1 MDEKILKLSNL
12 FKEKKYDD
20 LIIFIQNS
28 FPKKSAQ
35 ILNLLGVARLFN
47 NRDKN
52 SLILA
57 LSDFKQ
63 AYIKEKK
70 TNFGLEALINFIN
83 TAADLY
89 ALQSPLQDTEY
100 DSSIFL
106 NQTND
111 LFEEAKINFGYNE
124 KLVSSIIRVY
134 KHQANLNKTLFYLEK
149 QFEKSELNQSG
160 FASWIFFNN
169 YKKNWTQSD
178 FLKYSKLF
186 SDKIENFNSNNLVE
200 LNRKKNSKIRIG
212 FLSSEI
218 LGKHSIT
225 YFLETIFKDYN
236 KDKFEI
242 YLYLDNAIEDENT
255 NEFKILVKKFI
266 NVSSLEDIEAFN
278 LIRSDNI
285 DIMFDITGVTLSN
298 RVSLFK
304 NRMAPKQISW
314 LGYCNT
320 SGLEN
325 MDYLIADKNLIY
337 DEEKNYYSEKIIYMP
352 NIWNCHSGLNSIRS
366 FSDPPCLKEKN
377 ITFGSFNNFNKIN
390 DQVISVWSQ
399 ILLKVKNSKLIL
411 KSSLKMDKSF
421 LKKEFEKYG
430 VIDSIKFLEKR
441 KLESHYNLYKNI
453 DIALDTFP
461 YNGVTTTFEALA
473 MGVPVITMKGYNFN
487 SRCGESI
494 IKNLGVEELIA
505 NNEDDY
511 ILKAQKIAND
521 KDKLLELRKNI
532 FNISHETPLFDTK
545 QFSQDFFDILEKI

>member
-89 ALQSPLQDTEY
+89 ALQSPLQDTKY

-494 IKNLGVEELIA
+494 IKNLGVEDLIA

-532 FNISHETPLFDTK
+532 FKISHETPLFDTK

>member
-63 AYIKEKK
+63 AYLKEKK

-124 KLVSSIIRVY
+124 KLFSSIIRVY

-149 QFEKSELNQSG
+149 QFEKGELNQSG

-178 FLKYSKLF
+178 FLKYSKVF
-186 SDKIENFNSNNLVE
+186 SDKIENFNPSNLVE
-200 LNRKKNSKIRIG
+200 LNKKKNSKIRIG

-494 IKNLGVEELIA
+494 IKNLDIEDLIA

-511 ILKAQKIAND
+511 ILKAQKIANN
-521 KDKLLELRKNI
+521 KDKILELRKNI

-545 QFSQDFFDILEKI
+545 QFSQDFFGILEKI

>member
-12 FKEKKYDD
+12 FKEKKYDE

-63 AYIKEKK
+63 AYLKEKK

-89 ALQSPLQDTEY
+89 ALQSPLQDTKY

-111 LFEEAKINFGYNE
+111 LFEEARINFGYNE

-149 QFEKSELNQSG
+149 QFEKGELNQSG

-178 FLKYSKLF
+178 FLKYSKVF
-186 SDKIENFNSNNLVE
+186 SDKIENFNPSNLVE
-200 LNRKKNSKIRIG
+200 LNKKKNSKIRIG

-494 IKNLGVEELIA
+494 IKNLGVEDLIA
-505 NNEDDY
+505 INEDDY
-511 ILKAQKIAND
+511 ILKAQKIANN
-521 KDKLLELRKNI
+521 KDKILELRKNI

-545 QFSQDFFDILEKI
+545 QFSQDFFGILEKI

>member
-12 FKEKKYDD
+12 FKEKKYDE

-63 AYIKEKK
+63 AYLKEKK

-89 ALQSPLQDTEY
+89 ALQSPLQDTKY

-149 QFEKSELNQSG
+149 QFEKGELNQSG

-186 SDKIENFNSNNLVE
+186 SDKIENFNSSNLVE

-494 IKNLGVEELIA
+494 IKNLGVEDLIA

-511 ILKAQKIAND
+511 ILKAKKIANN

-545 QFSQDFFDILEKI
+545 QFSQDFFGILEKI

>member
-1 MDEKILKLSNL
+1 MDEKFLKLSNL
-12 FKEKKYDD
+12 FKEQKYDE
-20 LIIFIQNS
+20 LIFFIQTS
-28 FPKKSAQ
+28 FPNKSAQ
-35 ILNLLGVARLFN
+35 ILNILGVARLFN
-47 NRDKN
+47 NRDKS

-89 ALQSPLQDTEY
+89 ALQSPLEDTIN

-111 LFEEAKINFGYNE
+111 LFEEAEINFGYNE
-124 KLVSSIIRVY
+124 QLVSSIIRVY
-134 KHQANLNKTLFYLEK
+134 QHQGNLNKTLFYLKK
-149 QFEKSELNQSG
+149 QFEKDDLNLSR
-160 FASWIFFNN
+160 FALWIFFNN
-169 YKKNWTQSD
+169 YKKNWAQTD

-186 SDKIENFNSNNLVE
+186 ADKIENFNPSDLVE
-200 LNRKKNSKIRIG
+200 LNKKKNSKIRIG

-218 LGKHSIT
+218 LKKHSIT
-225 YFLETIFKDYN
+225 YFLETILKNYN

-242 YLYLDNAIEDENT
+242 YLYLDNEIEDENT
-255 NEFKILVKKFI
+255 NEFKILAKKFI
-266 NVSSLEDIEAFN
+266 NVSNLEDIKVFN

-285 DIMFDITGVTLSN
+285 DIMFDITGATLSK

-304 NRMAPKQISW
+304 NRLASKQISW

-320 SGLEN
+320 SGLAN

-337 DEEKNYYSEKIIYMP
+337 EEEKNYYSEKIIYLP

-366 FSDPPCLKEKN
+366 LSDPPCLKEKN

-390 DQVISVWSQ
+390 DKVISVWSQ

-411 KSSLKMDKSF
+411 KSSSKMDKRF
-421 LKKEFEKYG
+421 LKKEFEKFG
-430 VIDSIKFLEKR
+430 VIDSIIFLEKR
-441 KLESHYNLYKNI
+441 KLESHYNLYKKI

-494 IKNLGVEELIA
+494 IKNLGIEDLIA

-511 ILKAQKIAND
+511 ILTAQKIAND

-532 FNISHETPLFDTK
+532 FNISHETPLFDTN

>member
-1 MDEKILKLSNL
+1 MDEKLLKISSL
-12 FKEKKYDD
+12 FKEKKYNE
-20 LIIFIQNS
+20 LIFFIQSS
-28 FPKKSAQ
+28 FQNKSSQ

-47 NRDKN
+47 NKDKS

-89 ALQSPLQDTEY
+89 ALQSPLEDTIN

-111 LFEEAKINFGYNE
+111 LFKEAEINFGYNE

-134 KHQANLNKTLFYLEK
+134 QHQGNLNKILFYLKK
-149 QFEKSELNQSG
+149 QFEKGDLNLSR
-160 FASWIFFNN
+160 FALWIFFNN
-169 YKKNWTQSD
+169 YKKSWTQAE

-186 SDKIENFNSNNLVE
+186 VNKIENFNPRNLVE
-200 LNRKKNSKIRIG
+200 LSRKKNSKIRIG

-218 LGKHSIT
+218 LKKHSIT
-225 YFLETIFKDYN
+225 YFLETIFKNYN

-242 YLYLDNAIEDENT
+242 YLYLDNSIEDSNT
-255 NEFKILVKKFI
+255 NEFKILAKKSI
-266 NVSSLEDIEAFN
+266 NVSNLGDIEVFN
-278 LIRSDNI
+278 LIRGDNI
-285 DIMFDITGVTLSN
+285 DIMFDITGVTSFN

-304 NRMAPKQISW
+304 NRLAPKQISW

-320 SGLEN
+320 SGSDN
-325 MDYLIADKNLIY
+325 IDYLIADKNLIY
-337 DEEKNYYSEKIIYMP
+337 EEEKNNYSEKIIYLP
-352 NIWNCHSGLNSIRS
+352 NIWNCHSGLNSVRS
-366 FSDPPCLKEKN
+366 FSDAPCLKEKN

-390 DQVISVWSQ
+390 DRVVNVWSQ

-411 KSSLKMDKSF
+411 KSSLKIDKSF

-430 VIDSIKFLEKR
+430 VIDSIIFLEKR
-441 KLESHYNLYKNI
+441 KLESHYNLYKKI

-461 YNGVTTTFEALA
+461 YNGVTTTFEALS
-473 MGVPVITMKGYNFN
+473 MGVPVITMMGYNFN

-494 IKNLGVEELIA
+494 IKNLGIENLIA

-511 ILKAQKIAND
+511 ILKAQKMA
-521 KDKLLELRKNI
+521 KDNEKLLELRKKI
-532 FNISHETPLFDTK
+532 YDISHETPLFDTK
-545 QFSQDFFDILEKI
+545 QFSQDFFSILEKI

>member
-12 FKEKKYDD
+12 FKEKKYDE

-89 ALQSPLQDTEY
+89 ALQSPLEDTKY

-149 QFEKSELNQSG
+149 QFEKDDLNLSR

-186 SDKIENFNSNNLVE
+186 SDKIENFNPSNLVE

-366 FSDPPCLKEKN
+366 LSDPPCLKEKN

-494 IKNLGVEELIA
+494 IKNLGVEDLIA

-532 FNISHETPLFDTK
+532 FKISHETPLFDTK
-545 QFSQDFFDILEKI
+545 QFSQDFFGILEKI